1 MRNLMGRFAKY
12 CFSLLFVLMFSGIAS
27 ADTLV
32 ADCSSAT
39 GSTEFS
45 TSLVCP
51 QFNLGA
57 GLVMSNIS
65 IAVSGG
71 ISGSIALTN
80 NSASTQTGSGTTT
93 SNFSFGSLPGFT
105 YVDPIFSASFT
116 TGSQTLSAGQTLAFS
131 GLSATGNGT
140 LGYDNSNFVPYTGAG
155 IFSIPV
161 WTATS
166 FSLFGTGGQ
175 FAAGQSTQAN
185 ATAVVTFTYA
195 PETPVS
201 PVPEPSTVLLL
212 GVGLLGLFALSR
224 R

>member
-1 MRNLMGRFAKY
+1 MGRFAKY

-27 ADTLV
+27 ADTLAV
-32 ADCSSAT
+32 NCSSVT
-39 GSTEFS
+39 GPTEFS
-45 TSLVCP
+45 TNLSCP
-51 QFNLGA
+51 QFNLGS

-71 ISGSIALTN
+71 ISGSISLTN

-93 SNFSFGSLPGFT
+93 SNFSFGSLTGFT
-105 YVDPIFSASFT
+105 YVDPIFSTSFT
-116 TGSQTLSAGQTLAFS
+116 TGSQTLFTGQTLTFS

-155 IFSIPV
+155 YFSIPV
-161 WTATS
+161 STATS

-175 FAAGQSTQAN
+175 FAGGQSTSAN
-185 ATAVVTFTYA
+185 ATGVVTFTYA

-201 PVPEPSTVLLL
+201 PVPEPSSVLLL

>member
-1 MRNLMGRFAKY
+1 MGRFAKY
-12 CFSLLFVLMFSGIAS
+12 CFALLSVLMFGSIAS

-32 ADCSSAT
+32 VNCSSVA
-39 GSTEFS
+39 GPTEFS

-51 QFNLGA
+51 QFNLGS
-57 GLVMSNIS
+57 GLVMSNIG

-71 ISGSIALTN
+71 ISGSITLTN
-80 NSASTQTGSGTTT
+80 NSAGTQTGSGTTT
-93 SNFSFGSLPGFT
+93 SDFSFGSLTGFT
-105 YVDPIFSASFT
+105 YVDPIFSTSFT
-116 TGSQTLSAGQTLAFS
+116 TGSQTLNAGQTLTFS

-161 WTATS
+161 STATS

-175 FAAGQSTQAN
+175 FAAGQFTNAN

-201 PVPEPSTVLLL
+201 PVPEPSSVLLL

>member
-1 MRNLMGRFAKY
+1 MGRFAKY

-32 ADCSSAT
+32 ANCSSVA
-39 GSTEFS
+39 GLTEFS
-45 TSLVCP
+45 TSLSCP
-51 QFNLGA
+51 QFNMGS

-71 ISGSIALTN
+71 ISGSIAMTN

-93 SNFSFGSLPGFT
+93 SNFSFGSLTGFT
-105 YVDPIFSASFT
+105 YVDPIFSTSFT
-116 TGSQTLSAGQTLAFS
+116 TGSQTLGAGQTLTFS

-175 FAAGQSTQAN
+175 FAAGQSTKAN